1 MKMNANDFQTER
13 QLKVQRFHQLAEQH
27 IGLVIASQLA
37 AEQALAQFA
46 GSTETRN
53 TASPSEP
60 RQVSER
66 KRRAQ
71 Q

>member
-1 MKMNANDFQTER
+1 MNANDFQTER

-27 IGLVIASQLA
+27 VGLVIASQLA

-53 TASPSEP
+53 EASPSER
-60 RQVSER
+60 RQVAER

-71 Q
+71 R

>member
-1 MKMNANDFQTER
+1 MKMNAHDFQTER

-27 IGLVIASQLA
+27 VGLVIASQLA

-53 TASPSEP
+53 TASPSER
-60 RQVSER
+60 RQVTER

-71 Q
+71 R

>member
-27 IGLVIASQLA
+27 VGLVIASQLA
-37 AEQALAQFA
+37 AEQA
-46 GSTETRN
+46 STETRN
-53 TASPSEP
+53 TASPSER

>member
-1 MKMNANDFQTER
+1 MNANDFQTER

-27 IGLVIASQLA
+27 VGLIIASQLA

-53 TASPSEP
+53 AASPSER
-60 RQVSER
+60 RQLAER
-66 KRRAQ
+66 KRRAKR
-71 Q
+71 